1 MIKFLILI
9 VASFLILSAKSN
21 LELPVCNFR
30 TAKQAI
36 PPRIFAEQTI
46 DGPNQPIIFTRFIHN
61 KFGIYGSEFTKCY
74 FFSLDPNFIY
84 HTTGIGI
91 IFFLYFI
98 YAVLVKKQYILLIIF
113 LIIPA
118 VPFFRLPI
126 TLVFYVYKLFAIIGL
141 TFLLF
146 KKR

>member
-1 MIKFLILI
+1 MIKYLFLVL
-9 VASFLILSAKSN
+9 ASFLIVTAKGSSD
-21 LELPVCNFR
+21 LPICNFQ

-46 DGPNQPIIFTRFIHN
+46 DGPDQPIIITRFIHN
-61 KFGIYGSEFTKCY
+61 KVGIFGSEFTKCY

-91 IFFLYFI
+91 IFFLYFM
-98 YAVLVKKQYILLIIF
+98 YTVLVKKRYILFIIF

-118 VPFFRLPI
+118 LPFFRLPI
-126 TLVFYVYKLFAIIGL
+126 ILISYVYKLFAIIGL
-141 TFLLF
+141 AFLLF